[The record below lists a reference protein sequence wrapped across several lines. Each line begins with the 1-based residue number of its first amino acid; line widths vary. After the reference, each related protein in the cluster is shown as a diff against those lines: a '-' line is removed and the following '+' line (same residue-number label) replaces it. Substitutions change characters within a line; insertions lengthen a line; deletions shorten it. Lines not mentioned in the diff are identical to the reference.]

1 MHKIF
6 KLCGSPSE
14 SYWKKTKFP
23 HATSFKPQQPYKRR
37 LTETFKDFPP
47 SALAVVDSL
56 LSIEPEKR
64 GTASGALKSQVD
76 PSFFGCCF
84 CFYNCSVEKSHR
96 SSSIRLY
103 LIED

>member
-14 SYWKKTKFP
+14 DFWKKTKLP

-37 LTETFKDFPP
+37 IADTFKELP
-47 SALAVVDSL
+47 SSSLALIDRL

-64 GTASGALKSQVD
+64 GSAASALSSEVNS
-76 PSFFGCCF
+76 SFFF
-84 CFYNCSVEKSHR
+84 
-96 SSSIRLY
+96 
-103 LIED
+103 

>member
-14 SYWKKTKFP
+14 SYWRKTRFQ

-37 LTETFKDFPP
+37 LNETFKDFPP
-47 SALAVVDSL
+47 SALALVSSL

-64 GTASGALKSQVD
+64 GDATTALKSEVTY
-76 PSFFGCCF
+76 SFDFRCACLIFVIDGD
-84 CFYNCSVEKSHR
+84 EK
-96 SSSIRLY
+96 L
-103 LIED
+103 

>member
-14 SYWKKTKFP
+14 DFWKKTKLP

-37 LTETFKDFPP
+37 IADTFKELP
-47 SALAVVDSL
+47 SSSLALIDRL

-64 GTASGALKSQVD
+64 GSAASALSSEVNL
-76 PSFFGCCF
+76 SFFF
-84 CFYNCSVEKSHR
+84 
-96 SSSIRLY
+96 
-103 LIED
+103 